1 MGSVNRNDDLYIMG
15 SEKRNELYAALKE
28 RRDHHRLLNPLTE
41 CPQCGKAID
50 EIIMEEKTSI
60 TPILNCGVR
69 ISHNC
74 RADIKCCDLVHLCT
88 KCYKFRKGQLPRSC
102 LQCTNEEQEIPAS
115 GAHTH
120 EIAAPNDDDVNSMP
134 ENDPSFID
142 DLPSDSGG
150 LYYGGDADDD
160 DGIKQP
166 NVSAHIESS
175 ELNEKCKKFLSR
187 EFRRK
192 DDGMIGLV
200 VDALVD
206 DRVDGDRKFMG
217 KDQANK
223 HLFQVAVYH
232 KASKDLGED
241 ITAMTD
247 TLAEE
252 HNNVMNNLQGCI
264 KEAVV
269 EQLKKSGDDGLNIDT
284 DALSNTIAGIT
295 MEKLTKKQN
304 SEGLPPIN
312 LTDHAA
318 VNRYYLIG
326 KKSILQ
332 NLPIPDVKEL
342 NGFAYVPLE
351 QIVNR

>member
-1 MGSVNRNDDLYIMG
+1 
-15 SEKRNELYAALKE
+15 
-28 RRDHHRLLNPLTE
+28 
-41 CPQCGKAID
+41 
-50 EIIMEEKTSI
+50 
-60 TPILNCGVR
+60 
-69 ISHNC
+69 
-74 RADIKCCDLVHLCT
+74 
-88 KCYKFRKGQLPRSC
+88 
-102 LQCTNEEQEIPAS
+102 
-115 GAHTH
+115 
-120 EIAAPNDDDVNSMP
+120 
-134 ENDPSFID
+134 
-142 DLPSDSGG
+142 
-150 LYYGGDADDD
+150 
-160 DGIKQP
+160 
-166 NVSAHIESS
+166 
-175 ELNEKCKKFLSR
+175 
-187 EFRRK
+187 
-192 DDGMIGLV
+192 MIGLV